1 MISSVFLFL
10 RRNAIDPTAT
20 NPWSEKEIDLLHGL
34 MPFAER
40 SDVADIVWRYGDQI
54 KVVHDRI
61 VRDNAARGQTIP
73 DLFRG
78 IFDAETVQKIE
89 ELYAR

>member
-1 MISSVFLFL
+1 ML
-10 RRNAIDPTAT
+10 RRDQNDPTAHL
-20 NPWSEKEIDLLHGL
+20 PWSEKEIDLFHGIL
-34 MPFAER
+34 PFAER
-40 SDVADIVWRYGDQI
+40 SDVADIIWKYGDQI

-73 DLFRG
+73 ELFRG

-89 ELYAR
+89 ELYAS